1 MITLNLQNKK
11 KKPQLKV
18 MLLKNLLIGEVCKN
32 TVTANV
38 FSNTEQTETSTLAE
52 PILLCRAAQT
62 LQPTNTL

>member
-1 MITLNLQNKK
+1 
-11 KKPQLKV
+11 
-18 MLLKNLLIGEVCKN
+18 MLLKNVVIGEVCKN